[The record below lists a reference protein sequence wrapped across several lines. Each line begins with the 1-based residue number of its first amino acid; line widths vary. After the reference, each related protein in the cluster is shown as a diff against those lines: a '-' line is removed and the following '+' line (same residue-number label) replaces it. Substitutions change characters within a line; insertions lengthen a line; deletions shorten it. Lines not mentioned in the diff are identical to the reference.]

1 MTACTI
7 NLVTTKSA
15 SDSRPALRAYLDAVA
30 LVEPMQI
37 RLWREAGLTLTQ
49 ARLLR
54 RLLPGPQGQT
64 ELGRQLKLSPASM
77 TRLIDRLEE
86 RGLVARQRD
95 VGDRRR
101 VTVRLE
107 PLGRT
112 LLGEA
117 QGLQGSAVERAIDAM
132 ADEARQRLIEVL
144 EDLVARTRTEAGDEE
159 LEIAIK
165 G

>member
-1 MTACTI
+1 M
-7 NLVTTKSA
+7 TTKSA
-15 SDSRPALRAYLDAVA
+15 SNSRPALRAYLDAVA

-54 RLLPGPQGQT
+54 RLVPGPQGQT
-64 ELGRQLKLSPASM
+64 ELGRQLNLSPASM

-117 QGLQGSAVERAIDAM
+117 HGLQGSAVERAIDAM
-132 ADEARQRLIEVL
+132 SEEARERLIEVL
-144 EDLVARTRTEAGDEE
+144 EDLVARTRSEAGDEE
-159 LEIAIK
+159 LEIVIK